1 MVSTKS
7 KKKLKIKNKKIK
19 NKKIEKNY
27 DISPKTFLKTFIFD
41 DITEKCRKK
50 SKRKIKAEDFEIPEF
65 IEYENLIKKNYNVSQ
80 LKSISRHYNQKVS
93 GNKNELI
100 FNLYNYLKYSTFS
113 LKIQKIYRGY
123 IIRKFF
129 YLHGPSVFNKKC
141 LNDNDFLTFQK
152 ISEIPFYQLYTYK
165 DKDNFIYGFDIC
177 SIYNMLK
184 DNEYTKN
191 PYNRNDLPVDT
202 LKNIKKIIRLTKK
215 LNYPL
220 NIVIKSDTENLS
232 DEKKLELDALST
244 FQIID
249 EMGFITDSNWLI
261 NLSRNRCI
269 MYIRELDDV
278 WNYRAQLNLQTKQEI
293 IPPNGR
299 LFRNINFNQFFQN
312 ATTLKLKKLIL
323 KTVKRLITKGVS
335 QEARSLGCFYALGTF
350 TIVSQSAS
358 NSLPWL
364 YESFLINN

>member
-1 MVSTKS
+1 MVSI
-7 KKKLKIKNKKIK
+7 KKKKKKIIVK
-19 NKKIEKNY
+19 NNKICKKNSVCE
-27 DISPKTFLKTFIFD
+27 ISPKTYLKTYIFD

-50 SKRKIKAEDFEIPEF
+50 SKRKVKAEDFEIPEF
-65 IEYENLIKKNYNVSQ
+65 QEFNNLVNKNYNVSQ

-100 FNLYNYLKYSTFS
+100 FNLYNYLKYSSFS
-113 LKIQKIYRGY
+113 LKIQKLYRGY

-129 YLHGPSVFNKKC
+129 LLHGPSVFNKKC

-152 ISEIPFYQLYTYK
+152 ISDIPFYQLYTYK

-184 DNEYTKN
+184 NNEYTKN
-191 PYNRNDLPVDT
+191 PYNRNELPTNT
-202 LKNIKKIIRLTKK
+202 LRNIKKIIRLTKK
-215 LNYPL
+215 LGYPL
-220 NIVIKSDTENLS
+220 NIEIKSDTEELS
-232 DEKKLELDALST
+232 DEKKLELEALSV
-244 FQIID
+244 FQMID
-249 EMGFITDSNWLI
+249 GMGFITDSNWLI

-278 WNYRAQLNLQTKQEI
+278 WNYRAQLSLQTKQEI

-299 LFRNINFNQFFQN
+299 LFRNINFNQAFN
-312 ATTLKLKKLIL
+312 NSSVLGLKKIIL
-323 KTVKRLITKGVS
+323 KTVKKLITKGVTP
-335 QEARSLGCFYALGTF
+335 EARSLGCFYALGTF

-364 YESFLINN
+364 YESFLVNH